1 MNRSYSKLGPNL
13 FTAFPCHASEEQL
26 EPWIKKD
33 GPGKNVSSRNSYKNV
48 CVLNCRIDL
57 GIKGPSPRSQGF
69 GYAFVVHLCKQKL
82 QPADCVPSAQGFR
95 VGAMRSAKAKRGK
108 CTMIKTQEKGAVNK
122 PQEKGPDTETKEKR
136 GDAESLKCGDT
147 NEKRG
152 DAKPSKKNGAVGK
165 PNEKRGD
172 AKPSKKNGAVGKP
185 NEKRGDENQRQEKV
199 VDTEPN
205 LKCGDA
211 NSQNCGD
218 VEPLKKK
225 GAVDKPQE
233 KGPDT
238 ETKEKRGDAES
249 LKCGDTNEKRGDAKP
264 SKKNGA
270 VGKPNE
276 KRGDENSVM
285 HFLAKKPKKPPAK
298 PSDPNFACCNRCGRK
313 GHVDNM
319 CSNEGARCFRCGRLA
334 NHISTDCPYRH
345 PDSTTGNG
353 LKCWNCGDAHKMT
366 RCPKEKWCKEHHTWH
381 NKC

>member
-1 MNRSYSKLGPNL
+1 MLHHHQPVPQQCVRRVELSHRLG
-13 FTAFPCHASEEQL
+13 H
-26 EPWIKKD
+26 
-33 GPGKNVSSRNSYKNV
+33 
-48 CVLNCRIDL
+48 
-57 GIKGPSPRSQGF
+57 QGRF
-69 GYAFVVHLCKQKL
+69 VYAFVVHLCKQKL

-95 VGAMRSAKAKRGK
+95 VGAMRSAEAKRGK
-108 CTMIKTQEKGAVNK
+108 CRMIKTQEKGAVNK

-136 GDAESLKCGDT
+136 GDAESLKCGYT
-147 NEKRG
+147 
-152 DAKPSKKNGAVGK
+152 
-165 PNEKRGD
+165 NEKRGD

-238 ETKEKRGDAES
+238 ETKEQRGDAES
-249 LKCGDTNEKRGDAKP
+249 LKRGDTNEKRGDAKPSKKKGAVGKPNEKRGDAKP

-276 KRGDENSVM
+276 KLGDENSVM

-298 PSDPNFACCNRCGRK
+298 PFDPNFACCNRCGRK
-313 GHVDNM
+313 GHVANM

-353 LKCWNCGDAHKMT
+353 LKCWNCVDAHKMT